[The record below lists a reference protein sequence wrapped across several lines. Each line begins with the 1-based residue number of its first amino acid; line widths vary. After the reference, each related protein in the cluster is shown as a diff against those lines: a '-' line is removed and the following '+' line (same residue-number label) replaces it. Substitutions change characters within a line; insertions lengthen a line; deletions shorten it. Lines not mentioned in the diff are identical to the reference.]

1 MYNDTMTKSRADTTV
16 KKSAVK
22 LTLKIIAIIIIA
34 LLFAFVFLVGLTFTV
49 NRFQGKKVIQNQI
62 EHINALTQYY
72 NSDDFQPVDEQ
83 KFCNFDLSKAG
94 EISYQQVRF
103 LATHNSYKSKASA
116 YSSVVNG
123 LLASVADNGWESWA
137 YYFDTITQ
145 QLNNGIRSIELD
157 VYALSNGK
165 FESTHHPILDR
176 SGSTINFELALQEL
190 AMWSDNNPNHLPITI
205 LLEPKE
211 WYLELSG
218 HNFKKQD
225 YANLDASISEGLG
238 NRLCRP
244 LDMLKDFDTFEE
256 MRLADAWP
264 SLEEL
269 RGKFIIMLHPSKR
282 QPLYYE
288 LDPTLRSLSMFPAYD
303 KRDVKL
309 TEQQMKM
316 VNFAISNFP
325 LKDSELIAEYDRQN
339 FFIRTRLD
347 IYPDH
352 HEDVFLA
359 GIQSKA
365 NVLSTDF
372 PVRKS
377 NLDKYDYTVS
387 GIVDNYTVTL
397 K

>member
-1 MYNDTMTKSRADTTV
+1 MYNDTMTKSTADTTV

-22 LTLKIIAIIIIA
+22 LTLKIIAITIIA
-34 LLFAFVFLVGLTFTV
+34 IFLAFVFLVGLTFTV

-72 NSDDFQPVDEQ
+72 NSNEFKPVDEQ
-83 KFCNFDLSKAG
+83 KFCNFDLSKAN

-123 LLASVADNGWESWA
+123 MLASVADNGWHSWS
-137 YYFDTITQ
+137 YYFDSITE
-145 QLNNGIRSIELD
+145 QLNNGLRSIEID

-165 FESTHHPILDR
+165 FEATHHPILDR
-176 SGSTINFELALQEL
+176 SGSTIDFDLALTEL
-190 AMWSDNNPNHLPITI
+190 TLWSDNNPDHLPITI
-205 LLEPKE
+205 LVEPKE
-211 WYLELSG
+211 WYFEISG

-225 YANLDASISEGLG
+225 YANLDDTIKTRLG
-238 NRLCRP
+238 HRLCTP
-244 LDMLKDFDTFEE
+244 SDMLKDFTTFEE
-256 MRLADAWP
+256 MREANAWP
-264 SLEEL
+264 TLEEL

-282 QPLYYE
+282 QPLYYD

-303 KRDVKL
+303 KRDVSL

-325 LKDSELIAEYDRQN
+325 LQDSELIAEYDRKN
-339 FFIRTRLD
+339 FFIRTRMD

-352 HEDVFLA
+352 YENVYQA
-359 GIQSKA
+359 AIQSKA

-372 PVRKS
+372 PIRKC
-377 NLDKYDYTVS
+377 NLDKDDYTVS
-387 GIVDNYTVTL
+387 GIIDNYTVTL